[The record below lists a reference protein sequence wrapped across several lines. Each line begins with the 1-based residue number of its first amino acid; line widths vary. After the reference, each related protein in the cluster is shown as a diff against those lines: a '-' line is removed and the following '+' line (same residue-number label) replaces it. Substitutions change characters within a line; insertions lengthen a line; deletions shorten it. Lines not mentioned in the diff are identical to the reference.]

1 MRTNVSRCLI
11 AVFAATLLSGCSS
24 SQLGM
29 PNLAFWKRSPFQST
43 PLATPGQVGS
53 PVRPS
58 AVAANS
64 GAKAPVGSYA
74 ANTASTSAPA
84 WTPPNTPTVNVTP
97 GTPYPSPQNPYQ
109 TTTPPAYTAST
120 AGVPG
125 AGAYGTPRPN
135 SYGSGGSYG
144 VPTMP
149 PVSPYG
155 GTSTSPNSAA
165 PAYSPPAE
173 SSYNAAGNSPGSY
186 VPTNT
191 PPKSYNPVRPASS
204 YQNTQPSP
212 YGGASGYNSNIPDIN
227 RYSAPKAKA
236 ASPSPYGAG
245 RGTESYAPKT
255 GSRYGDGAYSP
266 PASNP
271 SGYDNP
277 AATPSYDGGSRYKNT
292 TPNYSGPSGTDSAPS
307 ADNRYPT
314 PSDRYSSS
322 GGNAPL
328 MGSRYSSPSAAPP
341 TTGSGGY
348 TPPASSYAPPSSGS
362 AGYTVPSVTTPDAS
376 RYSSPSSGGTTPA
389 YRPGSTGD
397 YVPPQRN

>member
-24 SQLGM
+24 SQWGM

-74 ANTASTSAPA
+74 AATAATTAPA
-84 WTPPNTPTVNVTP
+84 WTPPNTPAVTVTP
-97 GTPYPSPQNPYQ
+97 GTVYPSPQNPYS

-135 SYGSGGSYG
+135 SYSSGGSYG
-144 VPTMP
+144 VPTVP

-155 GTSTSPNSAA
+155 GTSTPSNSTA
-165 PAYSPPAE
+165 PAYSPPAG

-186 VPTNT
+186 APTNT

-212 YGGASGYNSNIPDIN
+212 YGGASGYNGNTPGIN
-227 RYSAPKAKA
+227 RHSAPKAKA

-245 RGTESYAPKT
+245 RGTESYAPKA
-255 GSRYGDGAYSP
+255 GSRYGDGAYAP

-271 SGYDNP
+271 SRYDTP
-277 AATPSYDGGSRYKNT
+277 AATSPYGDGSRYKNT
-292 TPNYSGPSGTDSAPS
+292 TPNYSAPSGTDSAPG
-307 ADNRYPT
+307 N
-314 PSDRYSSS
+314 RYSSS

-341 TTGSGGY
+341 TTGSGGH

-362 AGYTVPSVTTPDAS
+362 ADYTAPSGTRPDAS
-376 RYSSPSSGGTTPA
+376 RYSSPSSGSTTPA

-397 YVPPQRN
+397 YVPPPTGSGN